1 VLPGCG
7 DGGSVRLTFFLVPTH
22 YGCEI
27 LLVRDFSGDKN
38 SIGKTSCPV
47 QETKMLE
54 QANATKSR
62 RRWLGLWF
70 CSLAVFYSPF
80 LAAAAYTWLF
90 VDCPHCKVTWLKYF
104 WVLPG
109 LTLAHCSRYFGFD
122 LSLNDIATIAIST
135 VWPIII
141 VSVVA
146 WLVGKGGILRWIV
159 WAVCGLLS
167 TLAAIMAFWLVRA

>member
-1 VLPGCG
+1 V
-7 DGGSVRLTFFLVPTH
+7 VPT
-22 YGCEI
+22 YYDCAI
-27 LLVRDFSGDKN
+27 LLESDFPGDKD
-38 SIGKTSCPV
+38 SKGKTSCPV
-47 QETKMLE
+47 QETKMSE

-62 RRWLGLWF
+62 RRWPGLWF
-70 CSLAVFYSPF
+70 CSLAVFYVPF
-80 LAAAAYTWLF
+80 LAAAIYTWLF

-104 WVLPG
+104 GALPG
-109 LTLAHCSRYFGFD
+109 LTLMHCSRYFGFD
-122 LSLNDIATIAIST
+122 PSLSLNDITTIVISA
-135 VWPIII
+135 VWPVIL